1 MKDRGCA
8 RFNSPLFS
16 AGLEFGYFR
25 TKERLGPSP
34 DASRHPLPQGE
45 GESQDDAVTESAVS
59 FQQDGKPATK
69 RFFQPFRSHH

>member
-25 TKERLGPSP
+25 TKEQLGPSP

-45 GESQDDAVTESAVS
+45 GLEIGHLSRDRHSCLS
-59 FQQDGKPATK
+59 
-69 RFFQPFRSHH
+69 